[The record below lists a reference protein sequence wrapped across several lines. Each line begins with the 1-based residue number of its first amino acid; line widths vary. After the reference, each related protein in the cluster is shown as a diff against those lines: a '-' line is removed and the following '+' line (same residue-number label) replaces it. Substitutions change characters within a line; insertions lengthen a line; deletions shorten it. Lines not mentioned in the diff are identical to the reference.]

1 MKTIEEKINYYK
13 ESLDLFD
20 DGMDKYK
27 FLIDQA
33 KNAKN
38 FPEEYRNDSFKVS
51 GCQAQVWL
59 VPKLNE
65 NFVAAVPPFARYA
78 YEVWI
83 IPKVQIEGP
92 WKFNDKQ
99 TEDFSKCIQQVVKG
113 YDSFLNKRCPYI
125 MGLHASPELDDSQF
139 HFHVEFYPPLRH
151 GDKPKILA
159 GSESMAGVFIM
170 DVLPEDSAKVLRKFM
185 S

>member
-13 ESLDLFD
+13 ESLDLYD

-59 VPKLNE
+59 VPKLND
-65 NFVAAVPPFARYA
+65 NKLSFFYDSDAFISKGMVTILCDIYGDR
-78 YEVWI
+78 
-83 IPKVQIEGP
+83 PKV
-92 WKFNDKQ
+92 
-99 TEDFSKCIQQVVKG
+99 
-113 YDSFLNKRCPYI
+113 
-125 MGLHASPELDDSQF
+125 
-139 HFHVEFYPPLRH
+139 
-151 GDKPKILA
+151 LA

-185 S
+185 K

>member
-33 KNAKN
+33 KNAKI

-59 VPKLNE
+59 VPQLKENKLS
-65 NFVAAVPPFARYA
+65 FY
-78 YEVWI
+78 
-83 IPKVQIEGP
+83 
-92 WKFNDKQ
+92 
-99 TEDFSKCIQQVVKG
+99 
-113 YDSFLNKRCPYI
+113 YDSDAFISKGMVTILCDIYGDRNPSEIKESDFKMLNI
-125 MGLHASPELDDSQF
+125 LELDTLLTPGRRNGVYSML
-139 HFHVEFYPPLRH
+139 E
-151 GDKPKILA
+151 KIKEYA
-159 GSESMAGVFIM
+159 NSYV
-170 DVLPEDSAKVLRKFM
+170 
-185 S
+185 